1 MLYLIEKLATAVR
14 GGTREVLE
22 TAVDANAQRIFAQ
35 EIYECESHLR
45 QSKQHLAQVI
55 AEKLQ
60 LQRQMETHK
69 TKMAGKEDAIRT
81 QLQQGNEAAALSLAE
96 TFAQQ
101 ESWLETQ
108 QQQHEQLAA
117 YEQRLLH
124 TLKTAA
130 SKLEHYRAELRMA
143 HATQHAQQAVGKL
156 SRHANQHGDK
166 FARMQDS
173 LQRIHQQQDA
183 FGDRMEALES
193 IDAYLVG
200 EPSPQQQAREQAAA
214 VLLRLRSPP
223 LP

>member
-14 GGTREVLE
+14 SGTREVLE

-81 QLQQGNEAAALSLAE
+81 QLQQSNEAAALSLAE

-108 QQQHEQLAA
+108 QQQHEQLTA

-143 HATQHAQQAVGKL
+143 QATTHAQQAMGKL
-156 SRHANQHGDK
+156 ARHPAINSDK
-166 FARMQDS
+166 FTRMQDS
-173 LQRIHQQQDA
+173 LERIRQQHNA
-183 FGDRMEALES
+183 FDDQHEAMQQ
-193 IDAYLVG
+193 IDAYLNG
-200 EPSPQQQAREQAAA
+200 EPTEKQQNQQRAAG
-214 VLLRLRSPP
+214 VLARLRV
-223 LP
+223 

>member
-143 HATQHAQQAVGKL
+143 QATTHAQRAMGKL
-156 SRHANQHGDK
+156 ASHPAINSDK
-166 FARMQDS
+166 FTRMQDS
-173 LQRIHQQQDA
+173 LERIRQQHNA
-183 FGDRMEALES
+183 FDDQHEAMQQ
-193 IDAYLVG
+193 IDAYLNG
-200 EPSPQQQAREQAAA
+200 EPTEKQQNQQRAAG
-214 VLLRLRSPP
+214 VLARLRV
-223 LP
+223 

>member
-143 HATQHAQQAVGKL
+143 QATTHAQQAMGKFA
-156 SRHANQHGDK
+156 RHPAINSDK
-166 FARMQDS
+166 FTRMQDS
-173 LQRIHQQQDA
+173 LERIRQQHNA
-183 FGDRMEALES
+183 FDDQHEAMQQ
-193 IDAYLVG
+193 IDAYLNG
-200 EPSPQQQAREQAAA
+200 EPTEKQQNQQRAAG
-214 VLLRLRSPP
+214 VLARLRG
-223 LP
+223 

>member
-45 QSKQHLAQVI
+45 QSKQHLAQVM

-96 TFAQQ
+96 TFSQQ

-143 HATQHAQQAVGKL
+143 QATTHAQRAMGKL
-156 SRHANQHGDK
+156 ASHPTINSDK
-166 FARMQDS
+166 FTRMQDS
-173 LQRIHQQQDA
+173 LERIRQQHNAFDDRHEAMQQINAYLSGEPTEKQQHQQRA
-183 FGDRMEALES
+183 IG
-193 IDAYLVG
+193 
-200 EPSPQQQAREQAAA
+200 
-214 VLLRLRSPP
+214 VLARLRV
-223 LP
+223 